1 MASLASLDL
10 EAVLRMTRSLSSEMV
25 LDKLVEA
32 LMTTALEHA
41 GADRGLLVLNGA
53 DGPRI
58 EAQASTESG
67 PVVVRQPGKPPTPQ
81 DLPESILRHV
91 ECTRASVALDDAR
104 VRNSFSRDEYLRSTP
119 PHSLLCVP
127 LVRQAE
133 LVGALYLENTRTS
146 HVFTPARRAIIE
158 LLSAQAAISLRNAE
172 LYASLARE
180 NAERRQS
187 EASLRR
193 SEERYA
199 LAIEAATDGHGEF
212 CAEDGLFYSSPR
224 MLEQWGLP
232 PELAVIPR
240 VRMMELFPFHP
251 EDRERVVALLDRHRD
266 SDTRRLDLESRV
278 VRRGE
283 FRWMH
288 CTVLYVRDAEG
299 KLLRSSVVT
308 SDVTERKQ
316 AEEEMR
322 LSEQRYVL
330 ALAGSNEGVFDW
342 DLRTNLIYAP
352 PRTQELLELPVG
364 NCWRTR
370 EEWESQI
377 EYHPGDY
384 ERMQAALEE
393 HFAGLTPMYEMEVRI
408 VLASGNIRSFLHRG
422 TVLRDAAGTPYRMV
436 GSLGDIT
443 ERKVQQA
450 EMLRLESRLRQA
462 ERFEA
467 MGTLAEGIAHDFN
480 NILGAIL
487 GYGERALRA
496 VDEGGRLH
504 HDLHNVMVAGE
515 HGRTLVERILSFS
528 RGTAGA
534 RMPVDVQRV
543 VRETLDMLQARLPAH
558 VKLHT
563 HLQAGR
569 AAILGGAVQVHQL
582 VMNLG
587 MNAAQAMAQAGT
599 LTVSL
604 ELEEVHSE
612 RQARVGAVAAGQWVV
627 LRVADQGSGVAPEI
641 LERIF
646 DPFFTTR
653 QGVGTGLGLSL
664 VQRIVTQAGG
674 AIDVASTPGVGSLF
688 TIHLPR
694 SGDAPV
700 EPPNLEAELPRGR
713 GQRVMVVD
721 DEEPLLDLTTRTLRE
736 LGYDPMGYRS
746 GQAAAEAFR
755 ADPESFDIL
764 VTDLRMPGLS
774 GDDLIR
780 EARRLRPLLPVI
792 LVSGYVGDAASASGW
807 ADEVLTKPLR
817 TNVLATSLARVL
829 RTA

>member
-10 EAVLRMTRSLSSEMV
+10 EAILRMARSLSSEIV

-32 LMTTALEHA
+32 LLTTALEHA
-41 GADRGLLVLNGA
+41 GADRGLLVLHGT
-53 DGPRI
+53 DGQRI
-58 EAQASTESG
+58 EALASTESG
-67 PVVVRQPGKPPTPQ
+67 GVVVRQLGKPPAPH

-91 ECTRASVALDDAR
+91 ECTRASVLLDDAR
-104 VRNSFSRDEYLRSTP
+104 VRNSFSLDEYLRSRLP
-119 PHSLLCVP
+119 RSLLCVP
-127 LVRQAE
+127 LVKQAE
-133 LVGALYLENTRTS
+133 LVGILYLENTPTS
-146 HVFTPARRAIIE
+146 HVFTPACCAAIE

-172 LYASLARE
+172 LYARLLQE

-187 EASLRR
+187 EAGLRR

-232 PELAVIPR
+232 PESAVIPR

-251 EDRERVVALLDRHRD
+251 EDRDRIVALLDRHRE

-278 VRRGE
+278 IRRGE
-283 FRWMH
+283 VRWMH

-322 LSEQRYVL
+322 LSEERYVL

-393 HFAGLTPMYEMEVRI
+393 HFAGATPMYEMEVRI

-443 ERKVQQA
+443 ERKGQQA

-487 GYGERALRA
+487 GYGERALLA

-515 HGRTLVERILSFS
+515 RGRTLVERILSFS

-534 RMPVDVQRV
+534 RMPVHVQRV

-563 HLQAGR
+563 RLQAGR
-569 AAILGGAVQVHQL
+569 AAILGDAVQVHQL

-587 MNAAQAMAQAGT
+587 TNAAQAMAQAGT
-599 LTVSL
+599 LMVSL
-604 ELEEVHSE
+604 ELEEVQSE
-612 RQARVGAVAAGQWVV
+612 RQARIGTVAAGHWVV
-627 LRVADQGSGVAPEI
+627 LRVADQGSGIAPDI

-674 AIDVASTPGVGSLF
+674 AIDVASTPGAGSVF

-694 SGDAPV
+694 TGDAPV
-700 EPPNLEAELPRGR
+700 EPPNAEAELPRGR

-746 GQAAAEAFR
+746 GQAAWEAFR
-755 ADPESFDIL
+755 ADPESVDIL
-764 VTDLRMPGLS
+764 VTDLRMPGMS
-774 GDDLIR
+774 GEELVR
-780 EARRLRPLLPVI
+780 EARRLRPLLPVV

-807 ADEVLTKPLR
+807 ADEVLTKPLG

-829 RTA
+829 RNA